1 MPLAPLVGVTRK
13 VNPLHTVV
21 DIAVISGLGFT
32 VTTNVNVLLGQDGL
46 VLGVTVYVAVCAI

>member
-21 DIAVISGLGFT
+21 DIAVISGVGLIYT
-32 VTTNVNVLLGQDGL
+32 VSVNGLLAAQNSE
-46 VLGVTVYVAVCAI
+46 VGVTV